1 MWPRAE
7 RLASDKSK
15 ASSSVQD
22 MRSAPRDSSSA
33 PCKCKG
39 GGGGEDDDDDADAD
53 DDDATARMSR
63 RGIRGGGGG
72 EDEEAVAVATKAE
85 ATRRVRV
92 LFLPSIAWTSSSPP
106 PRLATS

>member
-1 MWPRAE
+1 MWSRAK

-15 ASSSVQD
+15 ASSSAQD

-33 PCKCKG
+33 PCRCKG
-39 GGGGEDDDDDADAD
+39 GGGGEDDDADADAD

-63 RGIRGGGGG
+63 RGIRGGGG

-92 LFLPSIAWTSSSPP
+92 LFLPSIAWTQSSPAP
-106 PRLATS
+106 PLATS